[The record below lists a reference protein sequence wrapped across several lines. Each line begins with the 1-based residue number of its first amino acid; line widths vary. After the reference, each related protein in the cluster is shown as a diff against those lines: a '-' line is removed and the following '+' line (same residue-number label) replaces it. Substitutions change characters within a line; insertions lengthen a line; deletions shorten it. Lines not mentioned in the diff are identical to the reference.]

1 MIPHLFKLSISKRLN
16 EIFMD
21 NNNGNNKGLMILAV
35 ILALFLLGL
44 GWYAWSLT
52 ADKKELTS
60 QNTALNTEMSEL
72 NMLKADLESEVD
84 SLESAFADLAEEN
97 QLLEG
102 SLADAEQEIKN
113 QNVATRRARRDV
125 KVAAEDN
132 SGLRAQ
138 IEGLISAKSEL
149 QSQINS
155 LQAENEALK
164 LQNEELK
171 GNLDNAQEE
180 NAALAAMNK
189 TIQEEIGRLT
199 LANFKAGA
207 FRVEIKKGN
216 TKATAKSRRARKL
229 AVSFDL
235 TNVPE
240 KYQGVKTLYLVVTD
254 DKGTPIKNSNP
265 INAEVKVNGQA
276 MNISAVKTKEVN
288 IGQSQRLS
296 FDQDLENKL
305 RSGYYRVAVY
315 TDIGLLGASSVRLR

>member
-1 MIPHLFKLSISKRLN
+1 MK
-16 EIFMD
+16 
-21 NNNGNNKGLMILAV
+21 NNNENTKGLLILA
-35 ILALFLLGL
+35 ILLALFLLGL
-44 GWYAWSLT
+44 GWYAWSLNG
-52 ADKKELTS
+52 DKKELTS
-60 QNTALNTEMSEL
+60 QNAALNTEMSEL
-72 NMLKADLESEVD
+72 NMLKANLESEVD

-113 QNVATRRARRDV
+113 QKAATARQRREANAATEENV
-125 KVAAEDN
+125 
-132 SGLRAQ
+132 GLRAE
-138 IEGLISAKSEL
+138 IEALLGAKAEL
-149 QSQINS
+149 QARINS

-164 LQNEELK
+164 FQNEELK
-171 GNLDNAQEE
+171 GSLDKSQQE
-180 NAALAAMNK
+180 NAALAALNK
-189 TIQEEIGRLT
+189 TIQEEVGRLT

-207 FRVEIKKGN
+207 FRVEIKKN
-216 TKATAKSRRARKL
+216 NSKATAKSRRARKL

-265 INAEVKVNGQA
+265 INAEVNVNGQA

-288 IGQSQRLS
+288 IGPSQRLS
-296 FDQDLENKL
+296 FDHDLEDKL
-305 RSGYYRVAVY
+305 RTGYYRVAVY